1 MGDKVSLMSQ
11 GPTGT
16 GWSVD
21 MLDRWTPENPYTD
34 VPRLTTSPKS
44 SWTNSSNRFLVDRS
58 YLRLKN
64 ITFSYNLPKSLLN
77 TLTLKDAS
85 IFFQAE
91 NMLTLAKQ
99 QGLDPEQTFGGSTYY
114 RYPAMKTISFGI
126 NVKL

>member
-1 MGDKVSLMSQ
+1 MK
-11 GPTGT
+11 
-16 GWSVD
+16 
-21 MLDRWTPENPYTD
+21 
-34 VPRLTTSPKS
+34 
-44 SWTNSSNRFLVDRS
+44 
-58 YLRLKN
+58 
-64 ITFSYNLPKSLLN
+64 
-77 TLTLKDAS
+77 TLKMKDAI

>member
-1 MGDKVSLMSQ
+1 MDKLFK
-11 GPTGT
+11 
-16 GWSVD
+16 SV
-21 MLDRWTPENPYTD
+21 
-34 VPRLTTSPKS
+34 
-44 SWTNSSNRFLVDRS
+44 LVDRS

>member
-1 MGDKVSLMSQ
+1 MIFYLIGLFPIYIFQM
-11 GPTGT
+11 
-16 GWSVD
+16 
-21 MLDRWTPENPYTD
+21 
-34 VPRLTTSPKS
+34 
-44 SWTNSSNRFLVDRS
+44 RFLVDRS